1 LSYKVDKGLWDVI
14 AYHTNDLFE
23 GDEPVQAI
31 REKIEYENPLLSL
44 KIWQSMRH
52 NHGGVSWHY
61 HPECELM
68 LVQEGFLTV
77 DLSNETLELGPG
89 EVVILGN
96 SQLHRDHSPEGVLK
110 YIVLQFDLNNYFDQS
125 TIPYLQY
132 FNETKVPLSAMNYI
146 FRENPEA
153 RLAAAECIAQIHQEA
168 LEKQSGYELA
178 VNMLIKKLLL
188 ILIRNDS
195 RGLLADQDRIERI
208 RLKPV
213 LDYVEA
219 RIDERIA
226 VEDACR
232 LANMSYYYF
241 VKFFKKIMGQS
252 FTEYVNFRKIKRAE
266 QLLLTRDISVSEV
279 GDQIGMA
286 NMAHFYKMFKRFNGC
301 SPKEFQRKMLA
312 WGR

>member
-1 LSYKVDKGLWDVI
+1 M
-14 AYHTNDLFE
+14 
-23 GDEPVQAI
+23 QAV

-44 KIWQSMRH
+44 KIWQVTRNDS
-52 NHGGVSWHY
+52 GSVDWHY
-61 HPECELM
+61 HPECELL
-68 LVQEGFLTV
+68 LVQRGRLDI
-77 DLSNETLELGPG
+77 DLSEETYSIEDGD
-89 EVVILGN
+89 VVILGN
-96 SQLHRDHSPEGVLK
+96 SQLHRDRSSSGVLE
-110 YIVLQFDLNNYFDQS
+110 YIVLQFDLHTFFDQS

-132 FNETKVPLSAMNYI
+132 FNETKVPLSAMNYV
-146 FRENPEA
+146 FRENEQARNEA
-153 RLAAAECIAQIHQEA
+153 ADCIRHIHQEA
-168 LEKQSGYELA
+168 SRKESGYELA

-195 RGLLADQDRIERI
+195 RGLLADQDRVERI

-213 LDYVEA
+213 LDYVEEKL
-219 RIDERIA
+219 DNRIA
-226 VEDACR
+226 VEDASR

-241 VKFFKKIMGQS
+241 VKFFKKIMGLS

-266 QLLLTRDISVSEV
+266 QLLLTRDMSVTEV

-312 WGR
+312 WGRG

>member
-1 LSYKVDKGLWDVI
+1 M
-14 AYHTNDLFE
+14 
-23 GDEPVQAI
+23 QAI
-31 REKIEYENPLLSL
+31 REKIQYENPLLSL
-44 KIWQSMRH
+44 KIWQAVRRH
-52 NHGGVSWHY
+52 HGEVSWHY
-61 HPECELM
+61 HPECELI
-68 LVQEGFLTV
+68 LIQEGFLTV
-77 DLSNETLELGPG
+77 DLSDETFTLGPG
-89 EVVILGN
+89 DVVLLGS
-96 SQLHRDHSPEGVLK
+96 SQLHRDHSPSGMLK
-110 YIVLQFDLNNYFDQS
+110 YIVLQFDLHNYFDQS

-153 RLAAAECIAQIHQEA
+153 RGGAADCIRQIHREAAE
-168 LEKQSGYELA
+168 KMSGYELA

-188 ILIRNDS
+188 ILIRNDT

-213 LDYVEA
+213 LDFVEA
-219 RIDERIA
+219 RIDGRIA

-241 VKFFKKIMGQS
+241 VKFFKKNMGQS

-266 QLLLTRDISVSEV
+266 QLLLTKDISVSEV
-279 GDQIGMA
+279 GDQIGMS

>member
-1 LSYKVDKGLWDVI
+1 
-14 AYHTNDLFE
+14 
-23 GDEPVQAI
+23 VQAT

-44 KIWQSMRH
+44 KIWQATRRD
-52 NHGGVSWHY
+52 HGEVTWHY

-68 LVQEGFLTV
+68 LIQEGFLTV
-77 DLSNETLELGPG
+77 DLSDESYELGAG
-89 EVVILGN
+89 DVVILGN
-96 SQLHRDHSPEGVLK
+96 SQLHRDHSSEGILK

-153 RLAAAECIAQIHQEA
+153 RSNAAECIRQIHREA

-188 ILIRNDS
+188 ILIRNDTL
-195 RGLLADQDRIERI
+195 GLLADQDRIERI

-213 LDYVEA
+213 LDFVEA
-219 RIDERIA
+219 NIGGRIA
-226 VEDACR
+226 VEDVCG

-241 VKFFKKIMGQS
+241 VKFFKKMMGQS

-279 GDQIGMA
+279 GELIGMA

-312 WGR
+312 WGRA

>member
-1 LSYKVDKGLWDVI
+1 M
-14 AYHTNDLFE
+14 
-23 GDEPVQAI
+23 QAV

-44 KIWQSMRH
+44 KIWQTTR
-52 NHGGVSWHY
+52 NDVGTIAWHY

-68 LVQEGFLTV
+68 LVQAGCLNV
-77 DLSNETLELGPG
+77 DLSDETYALQQGD
-89 EVVILGN
+89 VVILGN
-96 SQLHRDHSPEGVLK
+96 SELHRDRNPGGRLD
-110 YIVLQFDLNNYFDQS
+110 YIVLQFDLSNYFDQS

-153 RLAAAECIAQIHQEA
+153 RVAAAECIRQIHQEA
-168 LEKQSGYELA
+168 LFKESGYELA

-195 RGLLADQDRIERI
+195 RGLLADQDRVERI

-213 LDYVEA
+213 LDFVES
-219 RIDERIA
+219 RLEERIS

-241 VKFFKKIMGQS
+241 VKFFKKIMGFS

-266 QLLLTRDISVSEV
+266 QLLLTRDLSVGEV

-312 WGR
+312 WGRG

>member
-1 LSYKVDKGLWDVI
+1 M
-14 AYHTNDLFE
+14 
-23 GDEPVQAI
+23 QAF

-44 KIWQSMRH
+44 KIWQVTR
-52 NHGGVSWHY
+52 NDPGTVTWHY
-61 HPECELM
+61 HPECELL
-68 LVQEGFLTV
+68 LVQTGQLEI
-77 DLSNETLELGPG
+77 DLSDESYTMEGG
-89 EVVILGN
+89 DVVILGN
-96 SQLHRDHSPEGVLK
+96 SQLHRDRSTTGSLV
-110 YIVLQFDLNNYFDQS
+110 YIVLQFDLHTFFDQS

-132 FNETKVPLSAMNYI
+132 FNETKVPLSSMNYI
-146 FRENPEA
+146 FRENKEA
-153 RLAAAECIAQIHQEA
+153 RNAAAECIRQIHQEA
-168 LEKQSGYELA
+168 LRKESGYELA

-195 RGLLADQDRIERI
+195 RGLLADQDRVERI

-213 LDYVEA
+213 LDFVE
-219 RIDERIA
+219 DKLNDRIA
-226 VEDACR
+226 VEDASR

-241 VKFFKKIMGQS
+241 VKFFKKIMGLS

-266 QLLLTRDISVSEV
+266 QLLLTRDMSVSEV

-312 WGR
+312 WGRG

>member
-1 LSYKVDKGLWDVI
+1 
-14 AYHTNDLFE
+14 
-23 GDEPVQAI
+23 VQPK

-44 KIWQSMRH
+44 KIWQAARRDR
-52 NHGGVSWHY
+52 GGVSWHY
-61 HPECELM
+61 HPECELF
-68 LVQEGFLTV
+68 LVQEGFLSV
-77 DLSNETLELGPG
+77 DLSDETYELRTGD
-89 EVVILGN
+89 VVLLGS
-96 SQLHRDHSPEGVLK
+96 SQLHRDYNEDGLVK
-110 YIVLQFDLNNYFDQS
+110 FIVLQFDLNNYFDQS

-146 FRENPEA
+146 FRDNPEA
-153 RLAAAECIAQIHQEA
+153 RSGAAECISQILQEA
-168 LEKQSGYELA
+168 INKESGYELA

-188 ILIRNDS
+188 LLIRNDT
-195 RGLLADQDRIERI
+195 RGLLADQDRVERI

-213 LDYVEA
+213 LDFVESHVNG
-219 RIDERIA
+219 RIS
-226 VEDACR
+226 VEEACR

-266 QLLLTRDISVSEV
+266 QLLLTRDMSVSEV

-312 WGR
+312 WGRS